1 MKNDPVKVG
10 VIGVGHLGQHH
21 AKHYKNLSNCD
32 MVGIFDVDDTQS
44 AIISRKYNIPSYHT
58 LESLIKKID
67 AVSIV
72 TPTKHHSAV
81 AKLCIERE
89 KHVFIE
95 KPITQTL
102 DQADELLK
110 IAKQKNVLI
119 QVGHIERL
127 NPALTALKPYSI
139 NPKFIELQR
148 LAPYTSRGTD
158 VPVVLDKMI
167 HDIDIL
173 LSLVHSPVK
182 AIQAK
187 GLSILTNSVDV
198 AHARIRFENGTV
210 ASIMSSRIAKND
222 VRKIKLFQRELYATI
237 DLFAQTT
244 EVYRVL
250 VDEKQGSPS
259 ALIEPFDYDD
269 KSLYISYEKPTLEK
283 KDLLKVELK
292 NFISSIKGTETSI
305 VSGVEGRDALQVAL
319 KIQNKIIQDLH

>member
-1 MKNDPVKVG
+1 MKNNLVKIG

-21 AKHYKNLSNCD
+21 AKHYKNLPECD
-32 MVGIFDVDDTQS
+32 MIGIFDVDDTQS
-44 AIISRKYNIPSYHT
+44 TRISKKYNIPSYSA
-58 LESLIKKID
+58 LESLLDRVD

-72 TPTKHHSAV
+72 TPTRHHSSV

-102 DQADELLK
+102 EQADKLLK

-127 NPALTALKPYSI
+127 NPALTALKPFSI
-139 NPKFIELQR
+139 SPKFIELQR
-148 LAPYTSRGTD
+148 LAHYTSRGTD

-173 LSLVHSPVK
+173 LSLVHSPVES
-182 AIQAK
+182 IQAK

-222 VRKIKLFQRELYATI
+222 VRKIKLFQLELYATI

-250 VDEKQGSPS
+250 EDEKQGSPS

-319 KIQNKIIQDLH
+319 KIQNKIVQDLN